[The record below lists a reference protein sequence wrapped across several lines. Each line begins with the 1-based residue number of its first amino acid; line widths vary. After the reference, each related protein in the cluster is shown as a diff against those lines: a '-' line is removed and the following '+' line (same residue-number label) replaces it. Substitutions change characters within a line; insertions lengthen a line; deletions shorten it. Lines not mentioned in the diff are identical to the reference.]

1 MSALFKKLNLGTI
14 RRILVLKAPESF
26 QAELDQLEDVKVLTR
41 STAKTRV
48 EFALGFACT
57 ESERDQVSAKLVQAA
72 DGDAVVWLAYPK
84 KSSKNYT
91 CSFNRDSGWQVL
103 GDAGFEG
110 VRQVAIDEDW
120 SALRFRRT
128 DNIKSITRDVSRA
141 ISKSGQARA
150 KK

>member
-1 MSALFKKLNLGTI
+1 MSALFKKLNLGSIQRT
-14 RRILVLKAPESF
+14 LVLNAPESF

-41 STAKTRV
+41 STTKTRV

-57 ESERDQVSAKLVQAA
+57 ESERDRVSAKLVQAA

-91 CSFNRDSGWQVL
+91 CSFNRDSGWQVF

-128 DNIKSITRDVSRA
+128 DNIKSITRDASRA

-150 KK
+150 RK

>member
-1 MSALFKKLNLGTI
+1 MSALFKKLNLGSIQRT
-14 RRILVLKAPESF
+14 LVLNAPESF

-41 STAKTRV
+41 STTKTRV

-57 ESERDQVSAKLVQAA
+57 ESERDRISAKLVQAA

-91 CSFNRDSGWQVL
+91 CSFNRDSGWQVF

-128 DNIKSITRDVSRA
+128 DNIKSITRDASRA

-150 KK
+150 RK

>member
-1 MSALFKKLNLGTI
+1 MSALFKKLNLGSIQRT
-14 RRILVLKAPESF
+14 LVLNAPESF
-26 QAELDQLEDVKVLTR
+26 HAELDQLEDVKVLTR
-41 STAKTRV
+41 STTKTRV

-57 ESERDQVSAKLVQAA
+57 ESERDRISAKLVQAA

-91 CSFNRDSGWQVL
+91 CSFNRDSGWQVF

-150 KK
+150 RK